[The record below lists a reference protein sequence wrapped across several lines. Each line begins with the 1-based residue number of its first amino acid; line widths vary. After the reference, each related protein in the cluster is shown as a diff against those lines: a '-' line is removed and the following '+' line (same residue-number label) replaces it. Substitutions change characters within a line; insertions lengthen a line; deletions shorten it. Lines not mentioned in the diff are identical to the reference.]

1 MGLFSRNAE
10 RRFDGGDITT
20 VVGAEAYFQGAL
32 TVRGSLRVDGEIE
45 GNILE
50 AQTVVV
56 SGPRGRV
63 HGDICAEFVVV
74 SGTVN
79 GDVTASGHL
88 ELKAGGRVIGNI
100 RTSKL
105 TIDDG
110 AVFEGRCVMS
120 DASAETAK
128 SSEPVHS

>member
-32 TVRGSLRVDGEIE
+32 TVRGSLRIDGEVE

-50 AQTVVV
+50 AQSVIV
-56 SGPRGRV
+56 GPRGRV
-63 HGDICAEFVVV
+63 RGDICAELVIV
-74 SGTVN
+74 SGNVN
-79 GDVTASGHL
+79 GDVSAAGQL
-88 ELKAGGRVIGNI
+88 ELKAGGRLVGNI
-100 RTSKL
+100 RAAKL

-120 DASAETAK
+120 EAAAEPAK
-128 SSEPVHS
+128 ASEPVHS